1 MKPDSNV
8 NDPRGGVGMSLKSP
22 WARRYSIMRL
32 QSIRVGI
39 HTIRA
44 AWSDELSD
52 RAATLT
58 YHSMLSL
65 FPALL
70 IAMAVLGL
78 LEPRSADSIA
88 EAARRLG
95 PGDSRVALVES
106 IQHLQPSANW
116 SGPVAII
123 GFVSAIWTVSSYL
136 GAFIRAANSLYG
148 VSENRSAAR
157 MVGLRLLL
165 SVLLVISIVGI
176 VVGLALTA
184 GVATRVGGSLH
195 ITTTVLTVWRILRWP
210 VLALI
215 ASVALA
221 LLYWVAPNIAGQRIR
236 WLTPGSLLAVA
247 TWIAGSACLAFYADR
262 FDSFNRLYG
271 SLAAAVI
278 VLVWMWLSNFALLL
292 GAVIDSQI
300 SRQRLLA
307 GTSTGEAHDSPV
319 TEMIVAPDHDRSSGR
334 SGLRGVVVGNGVGAV
349 EGWQHAFHKDQG

>member
-1 MKPDSNV
+1 
-8 NDPRGGVGMSLKSP
+8 MSLKSP
-22 WARRYSIMRL
+22 WARRYSIMRIP
-32 QSIRVGI
+32 SIRVGI

-88 EAARRLG
+88 DAARHLG
-95 PGDSRVALVES
+95 PGDGRAALVES

-123 GFVSAIWTVSSYL
+123 GFVSAIWTVSSYI

-148 VSENRSAAR
+148 VSENRSVAR
-157 MVGLRLLL
+157 TIGLRLLL
-165 SVLLVISIVGI
+165 SVLLVSSIVGI
-176 VVGLALTA
+176 VVGLALTG
-184 GVATRVGGSLH
+184 GVATRIDGSLH
-195 ITTTVLTVWRILRWP
+195 LTTTVLTTWRILRWP

-221 LLYWVAPNIAGQRIR
+221 LLYWIAPNVAGQRIR
-236 WLTPGSLLAVA
+236 WVTPGSLLAVA
-247 TWIAGSACLAFYADR
+247 IWIASSAGLAFYADH

-307 GTSTGEAHDSPV
+307 GTSTGEVRDKPFP
-319 TEMIVAPDHDRSSGR
+319 EMIAAPGI
-334 SGLRGVVVGNGVGAV
+334 A
-349 EGWQHAFHKDQG
+349 AP

>member
-1 MKPDSNV
+1 MTW
-8 NDPRGGVGMSLKSP
+8 KSP

-32 QSIRVGI
+32 PSIRVGI

-78 LEPRSADSIA
+78 LEPRSADSLA
-88 EAARRLG
+88 DAAGQLG
-95 PGDSRVALVES
+95 PGNSRAALVDS
-106 IQHLQPSANW
+106 IQHLQPSATW

-148 VSENRSAAR
+148 VSENRSTAR
-157 MVGLRLLL
+157 TIGLRLLL
-165 SVLLVISIVGI
+165 SVLLVVSIVLT
-176 VVGLALTA
+176 VVGLAVTA

-195 ITTTVLTVWRILRWP
+195 TTTTVLTAWRILRWP

-221 LLYWVAPNIAGQRIR
+221 LLYWVAPNVTDQRIR
-236 WLTPGSLLAVA
+236 WVTPGSLLAVA
-247 TWIAGSACLAFYADR
+247 TWIVTSAGLAFYADR

-271 SLAAAVI
+271 SLAAAVT

-292 GAVIDSQI
+292 GAVIDAQI
-300 SRQRLLA
+300 TRQRLLTEA
-307 GTSTGEAHDSPV
+307 GAGEP
-319 TEMIVAPDHDRSSGR
+319 
-334 SGLRGVVVGNGVGAV
+334 
-349 EGWQHAFHKDQG
+349 